1 MGCIKS
7 KQDCT
12 VHKTIQLTRN
22 QEKDEMHNKELV
34 GLVQANQEDS
44 KLCSCSA
51 SPLLLEYA
59 HRLSEDIV
67 NKAVRQWAEVDS
79 KYSDIPYIE
88 SDAI

>member
-7 KQDCT
+7 KQECNL
-12 VHKTIQLTRN
+12 HKTIRLKRN
-22 QEKDEMHNKELV
+22 KENDEMHNKEKV
-34 GLVQANQEDS
+34 CLVQANQEDS
-44 KLCSCSA
+44 KFCSCTA

-88 SDAI
+88 SDAV